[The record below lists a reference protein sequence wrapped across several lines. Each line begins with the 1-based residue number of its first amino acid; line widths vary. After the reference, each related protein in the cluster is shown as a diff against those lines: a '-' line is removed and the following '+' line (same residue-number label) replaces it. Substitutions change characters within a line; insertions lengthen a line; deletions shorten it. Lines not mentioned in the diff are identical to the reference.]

1 VKFVQPISGCGFL
14 VAGAGFL
21 FLWRRERKHPDQ
33 KKLGVGFI
41 VIGILLL
48 LESLLQI

>member
-1 VKFVQPISGCGFL
+1 VKFVQPISRCGFIL
-14 VAGAGFL
+14 AGAGFL
-21 FLWRRERKHPDQ
+21 FLWRRERKHSDR

-48 LESLLQI
+48 LESVL